1 MEIQLNEQ
9 AGSGVYSSILP
20 GGGGSSQ
27 TFWSNVDGNCYSRSL
42 KQANLSFEYDREG
55 TACVGLEFESAF
67 IVPIDQM
74 WAKVEERTSSSWT
87 QSVSRH

>member
-27 TFWSNVDGNCYSRSL
+27 TFLSDVDGDCYSRSL
-42 KQANLSFEYDREG
+42 KQTNLSFEYDRIG
-55 TACVGLEFESAF
+55 SACVGVEFGSAF

-74 WAKVEERTSSSWT
+74 GTKGEERTSSS
-87 QSVSRH
+87 